1 MTVKEL
7 KKALR
12 GVPDEIPVRVL
23 VDSWESHMEDAWGA
37 GYSKDKDPETGEV
50 EKEFVINC

>member
-12 GVPDEIPVRVL
+12 GVPDDVPVRVL
-23 VDSWESHMEDAWGA
+23 IDSWESHTEDAWMA
-37 GYSKDKDPETGEV
+37 SYSKEEDPETGEV
-50 EKEFVINC
+50 DTEFRINC

>member
-7 KKALR
+7 KKALSR
-12 GVPDEIPVRVL
+12 VPDEVPVRVL
-23 VDSWESHMEDAWGA
+23 IDSWESHTEDAWGA
-37 GYSKDKDPETGEV
+37 AYCKDKDPETGEV

>member
-12 GVPDEIPVRVL
+12 GVPDDVEVTVL
-23 VDSWESHMEDAWGA
+23 VDSWESHTESAWSA
-37 GYSKDKDPETGEV
+37 SYSKEADEDGEV
-50 EKEFVINC
+50 TEEFTINC